1 MGEDRPRYNAV
12 FNARTRVGH
21 EPAVAGG
28 SFPAVQSAGCGPRQ
42 ATGLKIACSDLV
54 A

>member
-21 EPAVAGG
+21 NLPCATGG
-28 SFPAVQSAGCGPRQ
+28 FRAGCDGRQ
-42 ATGLKIACSDLV
+42 NGAAAGQQRNSDTEKEL
-54 A
+54 